1 MSKTVSLITEN
12 YDKYNPAS
20 IDEYINIGGFTG
32 LKNALNM
39 TAEEIIEIATA
50 SKALGRGG
58 AAYPLGRK
66 WLQAKSVPGD
76 NKVVICNADE
86 GEPCT
91 FKDRSMLEKDPFRL
105 IEGMAIAGYTVGA
118 QNGYL
123 YIREEYRH
131 LQPQVKEAIKQ
142 AKEKGYLGNNIL
154 GTDFSYDI
162 HVYSGAGAYVCGEG
176 SALIESIE
184 GKSGRP
190 RIKPPF
196 IKQCGLNLLPTCVNN
211 VETLAIGTAL
221 LTHGVERYLSYGTNE
236 CPGTKIISVAGNVN
250 KPGVYEI
257 PFGITVKE
265 IINDIAG
272 GIRGDKQL
280 NLFQIGGASGKVGPA
295 SLADTPFTYDDLHK
309 VDLVIGS
316 GAVLVVDEDTSALEF
331 IRSIQEFFC
340 HESCGKCTPCREG
353 NKQITHILD
362 RIAEGTTKDTDL
374 DTLVRF
380 ANIMKKASFCGLGET
395 AQSGL
400 LNTLK
405 FFPEEF
411 GIK

>member
-12 YDKYNPAS
+12 YNKYNPDL

-39 TAEEIIEIATA
+39 SSDEVINIAKA
-50 SKALGRGG
+50 SKVMGRGG

-66 WLQAKSVPGD
+66 WEQAKSVPGN

-131 LQPQVKEAIKQ
+131 LQPRMKNAIKQ

-154 GTDFSYDI
+154 GTDFNYDI
-162 HVYSGAGAYVCGEG
+162 HIYSGAGAYVCGEG

-221 LTHGVERYLSYGTNE
+221 LTHGADKYLSYGTSD
-236 CPGTKIISVAGNVN
+236 CPGTKMISIAGNVN

-257 PFGITVKE
+257 PFGLTLRE
-265 IINDIAG
+265 IIYDIAG
-272 GIRGDKQL
+272 GVPGNKKIT
-280 NLFQIGGASGKVGPA
+280 LFQLGGASGKIGPA
-295 SLADTPFTYDDLHK
+295 SLLDTPYAYDDLHK
-309 VDLVIGS
+309 VGLVIGS
-316 GAVLVVDEDTSALEF
+316 GAFLVIDENMSVLEF
-331 IRSIQEFFC
+331 LRSIQEFFC

-353 NKQITHILD
+353 NKQIAHILD
-362 RIAEGTTKDTDL
+362 RLLAGTQKDTDVS
-374 DTLVRF
+374 TLIRL
-380 ANIMKKASFCGLGET
+380 AKLMSQASFCGLGET
-395 AQSGL
+395 AQSAL
-400 LNTLK
+400 LNAIRY
-405 FFPEEF
+405 FPEEF
-411 GIK
+411 GLQ

>member
-50 SKALGRGG
+50 SKVLGRGG

-105 IEGMAIAGYTVGA
+105 IEGMAIAGYTVDA

-250 KPGVYEI
+250 NPGVYEI

-265 IINDIAG
+265 I
-272 GIRGDKQL
+272 
-280 NLFQIGGASGKVGPA
+280 
-295 SLADTPFTYDDLHK
+295 
-309 VDLVIGS
+309 
-316 GAVLVVDEDTSALEF
+316 
-331 IRSIQEFFC
+331 
-340 HESCGKCTPCREG
+340 
-353 NKQITHILD
+353 
-362 RIAEGTTKDTDL
+362 
-374 DTLVRF
+374 
-380 ANIMKKASFCGLGET
+380 
-395 AQSGL
+395 
-400 LNTLK
+400 
-405 FFPEEF
+405 
-411 GIK
+411 